1 MMAFIHCLTI
11 IYLFLY
17 QTGYLLLI
25 AVMLVV
31 RTYCDI
37 WMIQN
42 GTVIERYLL
51 TSYFKIFFLTFTR
64 GGWSDSDTL
73 LHIDVPE

>member
-1 MMAFIHCLTI
+1 MMTFIHCLTI